1 MSAADDVLREFLQR
15 AEVLFGDLGKRVDV
29 LSMEVAQNNA
39 GINMAMAKL
48 DAVDETLARNLTE
61 MQQLRRTLI
70 VVQDGMLNL
79 SADLQLTRSAV
90 AEQVTHEVEK
100 KLDAHLSLVEL
111 AEVAE
116 SAAGNER

>member
-15 AEVLFGDLGKRVDV
+15 AEILFGDLGKRVDT

-48 DAVDETLARNLTE
+48 EAVDETLARNLTE

-116 SAAGNER
+116 TAAGNER